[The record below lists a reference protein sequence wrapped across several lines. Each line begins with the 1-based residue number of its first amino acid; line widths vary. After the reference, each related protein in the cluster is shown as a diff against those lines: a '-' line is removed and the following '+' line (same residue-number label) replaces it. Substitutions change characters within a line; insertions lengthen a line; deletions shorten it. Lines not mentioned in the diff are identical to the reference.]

1 MSVDPAV
8 LSLDNPVFRTYML
21 AASIMILKLM
31 FQPWMTVVRMTKA
44 GGGFRSPEDAKKS
57 PLNPRPAAGQLE
69 INEYVDRSRRINLND
84 LESIPGFLAAG
95 FLLVLSQPPLLL
107 DPDIDLDVCRVPG
120 SPLRR
125 LRHRATARCPRVLL
139 DLGFALRHRNGRL
152 RAGESL
158 LAQRTLS
165 RPGKPAGSIEQ
176 RQRLPPTIANIAPC
190 GSTHW
195 AIQLPPGT

>member
-1 MSVDPAV
+1 MLVDPAV

-57 PLNPRPAAGQLE
+57 PLNPRPEAGQLE

-107 DPDIDLDVCRVPG
+107 AQILIWTYVASRAAHFVAY
-120 SPLRR
+120 
-125 LRHRATARCPRVLL
+125 ATAQLHDVRAFCWTWGSLSVIAMA
-139 DLGFALRHRNGRL
+139 GYALVK
-152 RAGESL
+152 AF
-158 LAQRTLS
+158 
-165 RPGKPAGSIEQ
+165 
-176 RQRLPPTIANIAPC
+176 
-190 GSTHW
+190 
-195 AIQLPPGT
+195 